1 MITNE
6 TLAAIPFFSGCTDR
20 ELELLTPICRV
31 QEGQEGDYLIH
42 EGIQVPCIYFL
53 LSGKVGVYKKDKGGK
68 HMWLASLGKGFI
80 FGELSFLDQGPAS
93 ASIRA
98 GSPFQALAINQEAL
112 HRLLDSQPS
121 LGYKMLKTMARH
133 TSQRLRQAD
142 DMLAGFPGTLRDLTI
157 M

>member
-1 MITNE
+1 MISKE
-6 TLAAIPFFSGCTDR
+6 TLAAIPLFSDCTDH
-20 ELELLTPICRV
+20 ELELLAPLCRV

-42 EGIQVPCIYFL
+42 EGIRVPCIYFL
-53 LSGKVGVYKKDKGGK
+53 LSGKVGVYKKDKAGK
-68 HMWLASLGKGFI
+68 PVWLASLGKGFI

-98 GSPFQALAINQEAL
+98 GSPFQALALNQEAL

-121 LGYKMLKTMARH
+121 LGYKMLRTMARLI
-133 TSQRLRQAD
+133 SQRLRQAD
-142 DMLAGFPGTLRDLTI
+142 DMLAGFPGTVRDLTI